1 MKVDIYDFDKTAIP
15 YDSALHYWYWS
26 MIYRPWTLILLP
38 FQLFWG
44 SLMMLKII
52 KVPTFKKIAFNF
64 VRLINTEKS
73 VKAYWDKHEK
83 DIYDFFKPENRN
95 PDRKTVIISASPD
108 FLIKEIAR
116 RMKVDYCIASPH
128 SEKNGHLIGT
138 LCRRDAKVKLFRDL
152 LPDAEVEDVYS
163 DSINHDK
170 YIFALGKRCFHAQK
184 GVLREIS
191 KEELQLDVDSGNKL
205 FG

>member
-15 YDSALHYWYWS
+15 YDSALHYWFWS
-26 MIYRPWTLILLP
+26 MTHRPWTLILLP

-44 SLMMLKII
+44 TLMLLKII
-52 KVPTFKKIAFNF
+52 PVPVFKKIAFNF
-64 VRLINTEKS
+64 VSLINTQKS

-108 FLIKEIAR
+108 FLIKEIAQ

-128 SEKNGHLIGT
+128 SEKTGHLIGT
-138 LCRRDAKVKLFRDL
+138 LCRRDKKVQLFRET

-163 DSINHDK
+163 DSLKHDK

-184 GVLREIS
+184 GTLTEIDKS
-191 KEELQLDVDSGNKL
+191 QLDLD
-205 FG
+205 

>member
-15 YDSALHYWYWS
+15 YDSALHYWFWS
-26 MIYRPWTLILLP
+26 MLHRPWTLVLLP

-44 SLMMLKII
+44 TLMLLKII
-52 KVPTFKKIAFNF
+52 PVPVFKKIAFNF
-64 VRLINTEKS
+64 VSLINTQKS

-83 DIYDFFKPENRN
+83 DIYDFFKPENRH

-108 FLIKEIAR
+108 FLIKEIAS

-128 SEKNGHLIGT
+128 SEKSGHLIGT
-138 LCRRDAKVKLFRDL
+138 LCRRDKKVQLFREA

-163 DSINHDK
+163 DSLKHDK

-184 GVLREIS
+184 GTLTEIDKS
-191 KEELQLDVDSGNKL
+191 QLDLD
-205 FG
+205 